1 MKKNTKFGL
10 NALIITLVTVAAVI
24 LVNAVITTIA
34 GKTSLKLDLTRDKV
48 YEFSAHTKDIMKELD
63 KEVNVYALYPANT
76 DANEYI
82 TYAEE
87 YLAKYE
93 ALNKNFKV
101 TYIDPYDNPS
111 FAKKFEEQGQSVEA
125 GSIILECGD
134 KFHVVHMYQMY
145 STNQYT
151 GSTSIDMEKQ
161 ITSAVMKVTG
171 KIGTTKVY
179 FVEGHGE
186 YPSKELAGVLAE
198 NGYATESLNISAAG
212 IPQDASMLV
221 VMAPS
226 TDLTAE
232 ERDMLDEYLD
242 NGGKALFAFEAGM
255 PKLERL
261 NGYLAEWGIV
271 PTNDFVVETDN
282 TRLFRIGGNIV
293 SVPSMLSHN
302 ITDNLIEQ
310 KLVYMTPSMSSLA
323 LDENNIRRAQITP
336 IMTTSEKSWGKVD
349 TTTLEKTDD
358 DNAGPLVVAALAE
371 MPSENRSA
379 IMVLGSLSAI
389 ESEGIL
395 QETSYA
401 NSDFILNAIGYIT
414 ETDNSMDIRAKK
426 ITASGLTMNQT
437 QVVVLVMV
445 LQYILPL
452 IIIVLGFIVWFKRR
466 YK

>member
-1 MKKNTKFGL
+1 MRKNTKFGL

-34 GKTSLKLDLTRDKV
+34 GKTSLKVDLTRDKV
-48 YEFSAHTKDIMKELD
+48 YEFSDHTKEIMKELD
-63 KEVNVYALYPANT
+63 KEINVYALYPSNT

-101 TYIDPYDNPS
+101 TYIDPYSNPN
-111 FAKKFEEQGQSVEA
+111 FAKKYEEQGQSVEA

-145 STNQYT
+145 STNSYT

-161 ITSAVMKVTG
+161 ITSAIIKVTG
-171 KIGTTKVY
+171 KMGTTKVY
-179 FVEGHGE
+179 FVEGHDE
-186 YPSKELAGVLAE
+186 YQSTELVSVLKD
-198 NGYATESLNISAAG
+198 NGYDTDKLNISVAG

-221 VMAPS
+221 ILAPS
-226 TDLTAE
+226 VDLTAE
-232 ERDMLDEYLD
+232 ERDMLDKYLD
-242 NGGKALFAFEAGM
+242 NGGKALFAFDAGQ
-255 PKLERL
+255 PELERL
-261 NGYLAEWGIV
+261 NSYLAEWGIV

-282 TRLFRIGGNIV
+282 SRLFRIGGNVV
-293 SVPSMLSHN
+293 SVPSLLSHD

-310 KLVYMTPSMSSLA
+310 GLVYMTPTMSSLE
-323 LDENNIRRAQITP
+323 LDENNIRRAQLTP
-336 IMTTSEKSWGKVD
+336 LMSTTEKSWGKLD
-349 TTTLEKTDD
+349 FTSLEKAEG
-358 DNAGPLVVAALAE
+358 DNEGPLVVAALAE
-371 MPSENRSA
+371 MPNANRSA
-379 IMVLGSLSAI
+379 IMVVGSLSAI
-389 ESEGIL
+389 EYGGIL

-414 ETDNSMDIRAKK
+414 ETDNSMDIRAKR
-426 ITASGLTMNQT
+426 ITASSLTMNQT
-437 QVVVLVMV
+437 QVVVMVMV

-452 IIIVLGFIVWFKRR
+452 VIIILGFIVWFKRR